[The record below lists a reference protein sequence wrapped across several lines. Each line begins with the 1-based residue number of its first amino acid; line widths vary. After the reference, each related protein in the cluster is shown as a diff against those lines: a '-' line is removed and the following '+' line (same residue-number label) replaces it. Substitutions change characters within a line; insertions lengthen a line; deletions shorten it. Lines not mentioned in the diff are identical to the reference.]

1 MTSSLYRRIYS
12 GDSLYSAW
20 RKVKE
25 SAFSSSS
32 ETIRNEAKDFE
43 SQLPKSLFDIQ
54 RALSKKM
61 FAFQKQTGVAKTKA
75 NGNSRPIVLS
85 PIPNR
90 IVQRALLD
98 ALQSRI
104 KFVREALATPTS
116 YGGIQ
121 NKRVAM
127 AVTDAKKA
135 ISKGAA
141 FHIRSDIAEF
151 FTRIDKARVV
161 ELVAPH
167 IKCPDTLALFQAAI
181 TTDLANID
189 VLRRQGLDE
198 IFPLGVEGVAQGSP
212 LSPLIANLYLHDF
225 DKTMNDGDVICLRYI
240 DDFLIL
246 GKDMGR
252 VDRAFNKAQRE
263 LKNLSLHA
271 YQPSA
276 TSDKASRGLTAKG
289 FDFLGCFVS
298 AGLVQPST
306 ATRERFKKR
315 IKSDLD
321 ASIRMMKFSVEAGD
335 ISPKGSYSGALQN
348 LDRLVLGWGKAFSF
362 CSNGQWIKS
371 LDDYITSTLAQYEIE
386 KANLF
391 QKTNGT
397 AQRRMLGVRL
407 LSAVHSERPEPA
419 QGISRIPHR

>member
-1 MTSSLYRRIYS
+1 MASSLYRRIYS

-43 SQLPKSLFDIQ
+43 SQLPRSLSDIQ
-54 RALSKKM
+54 RALSKKT
-61 FAFQKQTGVAKTKA
+61 FAFQKQTGVAKTKS

-98 ALQSRI
+98 ALSRI
-104 KFVREALATPTS
+104 KFVKEALSTPTS
-116 YGGIQ
+116 YGGIK
-121 NKRVAM
+121 NKRVSM
-127 AVTDAKKA
+127 AIGDTKAAIAKGA
-135 ISKGAA
+135 AA

-151 FTRIDKARVV
+151 FTRIDKARVMR
-161 ELVAPH
+161 LVAPH
-167 IKCPDTLALFQAAI
+167 IICPDTIALFRAAI

-198 IFPLGVEGVAQGSP
+198 IFPIGVEGVAQGSP

-225 DKTMNDGDVICLRYI
+225 DKVMNDGEVTCLRYI

-246 GKDMGR
+246 GKDMSS
-252 VDRAFNKAQRE
+252 VDRAFSKALTE
-263 LKNLSLHA
+263 LKKLSLEA
-271 YQPSA
+271 YRPSA
-276 TSDKASRGLTAKG
+276 TSDKASRGSTAKG

-298 AGLVQPST
+298 AGLIQPST

-335 ISPKGSYSGALQN
+335 ISTKGSYSGALQN
-348 LDRLVLGWGKAFSF
+348 IDRVILGWGKAFSF
-362 CSNGQWIKS
+362 CSTGQWIKS
-371 LDDYITSTLAQYEIE
+371 LDDYITSALAQYEIE

-397 AQRRMLGVRL
+397 AQRTMLGVRL
-407 LSAVHSERPEPA
+407 LASVHSERRETE
-419 QGISRIPHR
+419 

>member
-1 MTSSLYRRIYS
+1 MASSLYRRIYS

-43 SQLPKSLFDIQ
+43 SQLPKSLSDIQ
-54 RALSKKM
+54 RALSKKT
-61 FAFQKQTGVAKTKA
+61 FSFQKQTGVAKTKA

-98 ALQSRI
+98 ALSRI
-104 KFVREALATPTS
+104 KFVKETLATPTS
-116 YGGIQ
+116 YGGIK
-121 NKRVAM
+121 NKRVSM
-127 AVTDAKKA
+127 AIADAKGA
-135 ISKGAA
+135 IAKGAA

-151 FTRIDKARVV
+151 FTRIDKARVMR
-161 ELVAPH
+161 LLAPH
-167 IKCPDTLALFQAAI
+167 IKCPDTVALFQAAI
-181 TTDLANID
+181 TTELANID
-189 VLRRQGLDE
+189 VLRGKGLDE
-198 IFPLGVEGVAQGSP
+198 MFPIGVEGLAQGSP

-225 DKTMNDGDVICLRYI
+225 DKTINDGEVTCLRYI

-246 GKDMGR
+246 GKDMGC
-252 VDRAFNKAQRE
+252 VDRAFSKAQTE
-263 LKNLSLHA
+263 LKKLSLEA
-271 YQPSA
+271 YRPSA
-276 TSDKASRGLTAKG
+276 ASNKASRGPTAKG

-306 ATRERFKKR
+306 CTRERFKKR

-321 ASIRMMKFSVEAGD
+321 ASIRMMKFSGDAGD
-335 ISPKGSYSGALQN
+335 ISPNGTYSGALQN
-348 LDRLVLGWGKAFSF
+348 LDRVILGWGKAFSF

-371 LDDYITSTLAQYEIE
+371 LDDYITNILAQYEIE

-407 LSAVHSERPEPA
+407 LAAAHSVRPELA
-419 QGISRIPHR
+419 QGI

>member
-1 MTSSLYRRIYS
+1 MASAFYRRIYS

-43 SQLPKSLFDIQ
+43 SRLPKSLSEIQ
-54 RALSKKM
+54 RTLSKKT
-61 FAFQKQTGVAKTKA
+61 FTFQKQTGVAKTKA

-98 ALQSRI
+98 ALSRI
-104 KFVREALATPTS
+104 KFVKETLATPTS
-116 YGGIQ
+116 YGGIK
-121 NKRVAM
+121 NKRVSM
-127 AVTDAKKA
+127 AIADAKAA
-135 ISKGAA
+135 IAKGAT

-151 FTRIDKARVV
+151 FTRIDKAHVMR
-161 ELVAPH
+161 LLAPH
-167 IKCPDTLALFQAAI
+167 IKCPDTVALFQAAI
-181 TTDLANID
+181 TTELANID

-198 IFPLGVEGVAQGSP
+198 IFPIGVEGVAQGSP

-225 DKTMNDGDVICLRYI
+225 DKTINDGEVTCLRYI

-246 GKDMGR
+246 GKDMGC
-252 VDRAFNKAQRE
+252 VDRAFSKAQTE
-263 LKNLSLHA
+263 LKKLSLEA
-271 YQPSA
+271 YRPSA
-276 TSDKASRGLTAKG
+276 ASDKASRGTTAKG

-298 AGLVQPST
+298 AGLVQPS
-306 ATRERFKKR
+306 AGTRERFKKR

-321 ASIRMMKFSVEAGD
+321 ASIRMMKFSGDAGD
-335 ISPKGSYSGALQN
+335 IFPKGTYSGALQN
-348 LDRLVLGWGKAFSF
+348 LDRVILGWGKAFSF
-362 CSNGQWIKS
+362 CSNGHWIKS
-371 LDDYITSTLAQYEIE
+371 LDDYITGTLAQYEIE
-386 KANLF
+386 KASLF

-407 LSAVHSERPEPA
+407 LAAVHSERPEPA
-419 QGISRIPHR
+419 QGI

>member
-1 MTSSLYRRIYS
+1 MASSLYRRIYS

-25 SAFSSSS
+25 SAFSSLS
-32 ETIRNEAKDFE
+32 EAIRNEAKDFE
-43 SQLPKSLFDIQ
+43 SQLPRSLSDIQ
-54 RALSKKM
+54 RTLSKKT
-61 FAFQKQTGVAKTKA
+61 FTFQKQTGVAITKA

-98 ALQSRI
+98 ALSRI
-104 KFVREALATPTS
+104 KFVKEALATPTS
-116 YGGIQ
+116 YGGIK
-121 NKRVAM
+121 NKRVSM
-127 AVTDAKKA
+127 AIADAKVA
-135 ISKGAA
+135 IAKGAA

-151 FTRIDKARVV
+151 FTRIDKARVMR
-161 ELVAPH
+161 LVTPH
-167 IKCPDTLALFQAAI
+167 IKCPDTIALFQAAI
-181 TTDLANID
+181 TTELANID

-198 IFPLGVEGVAQGSP
+198 IFPIGVEGVAQGSP

-225 DKTMNDGDVICLRYI
+225 DKTINDGEVTCLWYI

-246 GKDMGR
+246 GKDMGC
-252 VDRAFNKAQRE
+252 VDRAFSKAQTE
-263 LKNLSLHA
+263 LKKLSLEA
-271 YQPSA
+271 YRPFA

-306 ATRERFKKR
+306 ATRERFRKR

-335 ISPKGSYSGALQN
+335 ISQKGSYSGALQN
-348 LDRLVLGWGKAFSF
+348 LDRVILGWGKAFSF

-371 LDDYITSTLAQYEIE
+371 LDDYITNTLAQYEIE

-397 AQRRMLGVRL
+397 TQRRMLGVRL
-407 LSAVHSERPEPA
+407 LAAVHSERKETE
-419 QGISRIPHR
+419 

>member
-1 MTSSLYRRIYS
+1 MASSLYRRIYS

-43 SQLPKSLFDIQ
+43 SQLPKSLSDIQ
-54 RALSKKM
+54 RALSKKT
-61 FAFQKQTGVAKTKA
+61 FNLQKQTGVAKTKA

-98 ALQSRI
+98 ALSRI
-104 KFVREALATPTS
+104 KFVKETLATPTS
-116 YGGIQ
+116 YGGIK
-121 NKRVAM
+121 NKRVSM
-127 AVTDAKKA
+127 AIADAKGA
-135 ISKGAA
+135 IAQGAA

-151 FTRIDKARVV
+151 FTRIDKARVMK
-161 ELVAPH
+161 LVAPH
-167 IKCPDTLALFQAAI
+167 IKCPDTVALFQAAI
-181 TTDLANID
+181 TTELANID

-198 IFPLGVEGVAQGSP
+198 IFPIGVEGVAQGSP

-225 DKTMNDGDVICLRYI
+225 DKTINDGEVTCLRYI

-246 GKDMGR
+246 GKDMGC
-252 VDRAFNKAQRE
+252 VDRAFSKAQTE
-263 LKNLSLHA
+263 LKKLSLEA
-271 YQPSA
+271 YRPSVA
-276 TSDKASRGLTAKG
+276 SDKASRGPTAKG

-298 AGLVQPST
+298 AGLVQPS
-306 ATRERFKKR
+306 AGTRERSKKR

-321 ASIRMMKFSVEAGD
+321 ASIRMMKFSGDAGD
-335 ISPKGSYSGALQN
+335 ISPKGTYSGVLQN
-348 LDRLVLGWGKAFSF
+348 LDRVILGWGKAFSF

-407 LSAVHSERPEPA
+407 LAAVHSEHPEPA
-419 QGISRIPHR
+419 QGI

>member
-1 MTSSLYRRIYS
+1 MASSLYRRIYS

-43 SQLPKSLFDIQ
+43 SQLPRSLSDIQ
-54 RALSKKM
+54 RALSKKT
-61 FAFQKQTGVAKTKA
+61 FTFQKQTGVAKTKA
-75 NGNSRPIVLS
+75 NGSSRPIVLS

-98 ALQSRI
+98 ALSRI
-104 KFVREALATPTS
+104 KFVKEALATPTS
-116 YGGIQ
+116 YGGIK
-121 NKRVAM
+121 NKRVSM
-127 AVTDAKKA
+127 AIADTKA
-135 ISKGAA
+135 AIAKGAT

-151 FTRIDKARVV
+151 FTRIDKARVMT
-161 ELVAPH
+161 LVAPH
-167 IKCPDTLALFQAAI
+167 IICPDTIALFRAAI

-198 IFPLGVEGVAQGSP
+198 IFPIGVEGVAQGSP

-225 DKTMNDGDVICLRYI
+225 DRAMNDGEVTCLRYI

-246 GKDMGR
+246 GKDMGC
-252 VDRAFNKAQRE
+252 VDRAFSKAQTE
-263 LKNLSLHA
+263 LKKLSLEA
-271 YQPSA
+271 YRPLA
-276 TSDKASRGLTAKG
+276 TNDKASRGLTAKG

-348 LDRLVLGWGKAFSF
+348 LDRVILGWGKAFSF

-371 LDDYITSTLAQYEIE
+371 LDDYITSSLAQYEIE
-386 KANLF
+386 KANLY

-407 LSAVHSERPEPA
+407 LAAVHSERRETK
-419 QGISRIPHR
+419 